1 MKRLFNL
8 IIWDIKFQMKYGFYF
23 LYGVLSIFYLII
35 LFAIPV
41 KWQEKALVILIFS
54 DPAAMGLFFM
64 GAIIL
69 LEKSQKIPYSLAV
82 SPIKSVEYIISKILS
97 LCFISVI
104 VAAILTLFINKNNL
118 FIVLIG
124 TAICSSIFTLL
135 GIIVATKISSVNQFI
150 LWTTPIEILTFVP
163 GVLHLFQIS
172 PEVLKYYPI
181 NICIDL
187 ISKKPLTLINLL
199 ILTFT
204 ILILLFISNK
214 CVIKMW
220 ENAGGVKL

>member
-8 IIWDIKFQMKYGFYF
+8 TIWDIKFQMKYGFYF
-23 LYGVLSIFYLII
+23 LYGVLSIFYIII
-35 LFAIPV
+35 LFAIQV
-41 KWQEKALVILIFS
+41 KWQEKALVVLIFS

-69 LEKSQKIPYSLAV
+69 LEKSQKIPYTLAV
-82 SPIKSVEYIISKILS
+82 SPIKPVEYIISKILS

-104 VAAILTLFINKNNL
+104 VAAILSLFITKNNL

-135 GIIVATKISSVNQFI
+135 GIIVATKISSVNQFL
-150 LWTTPIEILTFVP
+150 LWTSLIEIITFVP
-163 GVLHLFQIS
+163 GLLHLFKIS
-172 PEVLKYYPI
+172 PESLKYYPI
-181 NICIDL
+181 NICVDL

-199 ILTFT
+199 ILIIT
-204 ILILLFISNK
+204 ISILLLFSNK

-220 ENAGGVKL
+220 EKAGGIKL

>member
-35 LFAIPV
+35 LFAIPD

-69 LEKSQKIPYSLAV
+69 LEKSQKIPYSLAI
-82 SPIKSVEYIISKILS
+82 SPIRSVEYIISKILS

-104 VAAILTLFINKNNL
+104 VATILTLFINKNNL

-150 LWTTPIEILTFVP
+150 LWTTPFEILAFVP
-163 GVLHLFQIS
+163 GVLHLFKLS
-172 PEVLKYYPI
+172 PEFLKYYPI

-199 ILTFT
+199 ILIFT
-204 ILILLFISNK
+204 ISILLFISNK

-220 ENAGGVKL
+220 ENAGGIKL

>member
-35 LFAIPV
+35 LFAIPL
-41 KWQEKALVILIFS
+41 KWQEKASIILIFS

-82 SPIKSVEYIISKILS
+82 SPVKSVEYIISKILS

-104 VAAILTLFINKNNL
+104 VAAILTLSINKNNL

-172 PEVLKYYPI
+172 PEVLKYFPI

-187 ISKKPLTLINLL
+187 ISKNPLTLINLL
-199 ILTFT
+199 ILIFTF
-204 ILILLFISNK
+204 LILLFISNK

>member
-35 LFAIPV
+35 LFAIPL
-41 KWQEKALVILIFS
+41 KWQEKASIILIFS

-104 VAAILTLFINKNNL
+104 VAAILTLSINKNNL

-124 TAICSSIFTLL
+124 TAISSSIFTLL

-163 GVLHLFQIS
+163 GVLHLFQLS

-199 ILTFT
+199 ILIFTF
-204 ILILLFISNK
+204 LILLFISNK

>member
-35 LFAIPV
+35 LFAIPL
-41 KWQEKALVILIFS
+41 KWQEKALIILIFS

-69 LEKSQKIPYSLAV
+69 LEKSQKIPYSIAV
-82 SPIKSVEYIISKILS
+82 SPVKSVEYIISKILS

-104 VAAILTLFINKNNL
+104 VAAILTLSINKNNL

-163 GVLHLFQIS
+163 GVLYLFQIS

-199 ILTFT
+199 ILIFTF
-204 ILILLFISNK
+204 LILLFISNK

>member
-8 IIWDIKFQMKYGFYF
+8 IIWDIKLQMKYGFYF

-35 LFAIPV
+35 LFAIPL
-41 KWQEKALVILIFS
+41 KWQEKASIILIFS

-104 VAAILTLFINKNNL
+104 VAAILTLSINKNNL

-124 TAICSSIFTLL
+124 TAISSSIFTLL

-163 GVLHLFQIS
+163 GVLHLFQLS

-199 ILTFT
+199 ILIFTF
-204 ILILLFISNK
+204 LILLFISNK